1 VGECFFWYR
10 PTRVVPDQLKAVKGL
25 CVCVC
30 VGYRLTQVVLEKTLL
45 DGCSSSK
52 VIISVIP
59 EEKKKKNGAGI

>member
-1 VGECFFWYR
+1 MFLL
-10 PTRVVPDQLKAVKGL
+10 VPAYPGCPGPKAVKRL
-25 CVCVC
+25 CVW
-30 VGYRLTQVVLEKTLL
+30 YRLTQVVLEKTLL

>member
-1 VGECFFWYR
+1 MFFL
-10 PTRVVPDQLKAVKGL
+10 VPAYPGCPGPKAVKRL

-30 VGYRLTQVVLEKTLL
+30 VCVWYRLTQVVLEKTLL

>member
-1 VGECFFWYR
+1 M
-10 PTRVVPDQLKAVKGL
+10 
-25 CVCVC
+25 
-30 VGYRLTQVVLEKTLL
+30 QVVLEKTLL